1 MSGTHPTGRGSHR
14 ARAQVQC
21 WPLFGA
27 RPITS
32 PEDCSPERSHHSRKS
47 QSTGDREKCFH
58 FPVGLLKPE
67 QVPGSPAMCSPTL
80 QGLSWFVHPTPA
92 SPPGHFFPL
101 PQSILI
107 MAELSPY
114 PPPNSYV
121 EVLIPVHL
129 IVTVFGDRVFKE
141 VIMLK

>member
-1 MSGTHPTGRGSHR
+1 MLSLSSWPPE
-14 ARAQVQC
+14 ARAGAWKSCYVQPNSTR
-21 WPLFGA
+21 PLLVC
-27 RPITS
+27 P
-32 PEDCSPERSHHSRKS
+32 P
-47 QSTGDREKCFH
+47 
-58 FPVGLLKPE
+58 
-67 QVPGSPAMCSPTL
+67 
-80 QGLSWFVHPTPA
+80 HP
-92 SPPGHFFPL
+92 SVPPGHFFPL